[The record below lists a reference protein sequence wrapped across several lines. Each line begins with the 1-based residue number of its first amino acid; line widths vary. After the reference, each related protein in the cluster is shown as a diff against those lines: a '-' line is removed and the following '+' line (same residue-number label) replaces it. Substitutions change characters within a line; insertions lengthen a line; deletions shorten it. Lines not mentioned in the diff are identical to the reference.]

1 MKIDKLCTVKF
12 EGKKSGM
19 YMNVYDIH
27 DLRIMSLCL
36 DTFKSV
42 SFNAVENI
50 TIKNINKRKFLID
63 ISTETAYINTNF
75 GGNLRKVGEK
85 DGNVTYTF
93 NLQENRDTEM
103 DLMRSANV
111 EYRPDWDD
119 EVYTDSIEMLESW
132 NMLTDNEKLKR
143 IFHNEIR
150 YTVVNT
156 DEDSVLEYKKLPLF
170 QKTVRDLIQ
179 RLYDRPISN
188 GIAGVSKKDV
198 IEICIE
204 NLKKD

>member
-1 MKIDKLCTVKF
+1 MFRHWFWIVIVNTGKF
-12 EGKKSGM
+12 ARYAMVHIIG
-19 YMNVYDIH
+19 
-27 DLRIMSLCL
+27 SL
-36 DTFKSV
+36 FI
-42 SFNAVENI
+42 E
-50 TIKNINKRKFLID
+50 
-63 ISTETAYINTNF
+63 ISE
-75 GGNLRKVGEK
+75 
-85 DGNVTYTF
+85 
-93 NLQENRDTEM
+93 
-103 DLMRSANV
+103 
-111 EYRPDWDD
+111 
-119 EVYTDSIEMLESW
+119 
-132 NMLTDNEKLKR
+132 R

-156 DEDSVLEYKKLPLF
+156 DEDSVFEYKKLPLF